1 MERLIG
7 KEVYFM
13 KGTLLTNIALG
24 GVIMAVGSGILAV
37 NIIALLRRKRVR
49 GC

>member
-1 MERLIG
+1 
-7 KEVYFM
+7 M

-24 GVIMAVGSGILAV
+24 CVVMAVGGSILAV
-37 NIIALLRRKRVR
+37 NIIALLRRNRVR